1 MAALNNFGDVDGDA
15 EVGQELC
22 GLEPL
27 QRSSWRQ
34 RIESVNKW
42 KLILLALFVLLLGR
56 VAFDEFLHPR
66 CPVDV
71 QRPTDFS
78 GWICAPNGAIPE
90 VTRERWC
97 SFDGLSFHWFPKE
110 RLEDEENRA
119 LLREF
124 ENDGP

>member
-1 MAALNNFGDVDGDA
+1 MLRSAKNYAALSRCSGHRGDSA
-15 EVGQELC
+15 
-22 GLEPL
+22 
-27 QRSSWRQ
+27 SS
-34 RIESVNKW
+34 
-42 KLILLALFVLLLGR
+42 R